1 MIWLCRFP
9 LAICGPLALLAIAP
23 AFAGDAANSSA
34 KDALPGVEGDYRI
47 VRPAEAEPEQTDTN
61 ASHFKIGDVD
71 VRVSGSITV
80 DVGVGST
87 KTPKH

>member
-9 LAICGPLALLAIAP
+9 LALCGPLALLAIAP
-23 AFAGDAANSSA
+23 AFAGDAANPSA
-34 KDALPGVEGDYRI
+34 KSILPGVEGDYRI
-47 VRPAEAEPEQTDTN
+47 VRPVEAEQADTN
-61 ASHFKIGDVD
+61 ASHFKIGNVD
-71 VRVSGSITV
+71 VRVSGSITI